1 MAGRGLIL
9 PTGTLP
15 PLRGDL
21 RDEIIPRQ
29 ADSPTSPPN
38 ESSATSHISSP
49 LPPST
54 STGLVKHDEHI
65 ARVTSHAYSELARLS
80 QVAAIATAMESSS
93 LAKQKQRAPSTSSGS
108 NASTMFIKASPRA
121 NRAMSGMELQ
131 MSLDRNRN
139 LLKSPE
145 VRRLLN
151 AGQLEKLKQDTLEL
165 EKAAQAA
172 REKMQTQ
179 ELEHGMMELNVT
191 DGSDFLADAPR
202 RYNLVGT
209 TSFPCPLA

>member
-1 MAGRGLIL
+1 
-9 PTGTLP
+9 
-15 PLRGDL
+15 
-21 RDEIIPRQ
+21 
-29 ADSPTSPPN
+29 
-38 ESSATSHISSP
+38 
-49 LPPST
+49 
-54 STGLVKHDEHI
+54 
-65 ARVTSHAYSELARLS
+65 
-80 QVAAIATAMESSS
+80 
-93 LAKQKQRAPSTSSGS
+93 
-108 NASTMFIKASPRA
+108 MFIKASPRA